1 MINQITSKLEDLEAK
16 KIALSPKIEE
26 IEQKRNEE
34 LAEVNKKYDHLV
46 QDASIEVE
54 SFENSIMNEM
64 IDLFVKMVME
74 EFDAKR
80 STSDYVLTEKFKQ
93 FRENITEIEIFPEE
107 LIERLDK
114 VIEGDP
120 VEKIA
125 YDIEKIETRYKKS

>member
-1 MINQITSKLEDLEAK
+1 MINQITSKLEELEVK
-16 KIALSPKIEE
+16 KSALSPKIEE
-26 IEQKRNEE
+26 IEQQRDEE
-34 LAEVNKKYDHLV
+34 LAEINKKYDHLV

-54 SFENSIMNEM
+54 EFENKIMNDL
-64 IDLFVKMVME
+64 IDLFVKVIME

-80 STSDYVLTEKFKQ
+80 STSDYVLTDKFKE
-93 FRENITEIEIFPEE
+93 FRENIVELEIFPAE

-125 YDIEKIETRYKKS
+125 YDIEKIETKYKKM